1 MIGLVYDSVVSLR
14 SVSLSVIKLFR
25 SFSVIFIFQSMVDFG
40 HCHFRSL
47 SFLQSMF
54 DFRPKTPEP
63 ARPERAESPSP
74 GQRPGLLWM
83 QACRPERAKAFKS

>member
-25 SFSVIFIFQSMVDFG
+25 SWSFSVIFIFQSMVDF
-40 HCHFRSL
+40 
-47 SFLQSMF
+47 
-54 DFRPKTPEP
+54 RPKAPES
-63 ARPERAESPSP
+63 ARPERAEAPNP

>member
-1 MIGLVYDSVVSLR
+1 MMGSFYDWVVSLR

-25 SFSVIFIFQSMVDFG
+25 SFPVMVISGHGHFRSWSFSVIFIFQSMVDF
-40 HCHFRSL
+40 
-47 SFLQSMF
+47 
-54 DFRPKTPEP
+54 RPKTPGS
-63 ARPERAESPSP
+63 ARPERAEAPSP

>member
-1 MIGLVYDSVVSLR
+1 
-14 SVSLSVIKLFR
+14 
-25 SFSVIFIFQSMVDFG
+25 MVDFG

-63 ARPERAESPSP
+63 ARPERAETPSP

>member
-1 MIGLVYDSVVSLR
+1 MGSFYDWVVSLR

-25 SFSVIFIFQSMVDFG
+25 SFSFFNQWLISVIVISG
-40 HCHFRSL
+40 HYR
-47 SFLQSMF
+47 FLQSMF

-63 ARPERAESPSP
+63 ARPERAEAPSP